1 MITKEMKYK
10 VEADFDLNN
19 SMCQSLAL
27 LYQPII
33 EADGFL
39 LYFCLYNLNSADHNE
54 LSLLMNKDLPSIER
68 ARYKLEEM
76 GLLVTYLN
84 NQLFL
89 YCLNA
94 PLEFRKFLYHDVFGR
109 RLISVMG
116 KEYYQNNLKKG
127 AEIDKSDF
135 VNVTQRPDKSFL
147 NRWND
152 NQEKVFVKKDE
163 VRKTLLFNQTQL
175 FSGVSN
181 LVFPYELRT
190 QYNIDLIMEMADLY
204 EIPLKK
210 VKEIAF
216 NCYDSAT
223 NLFDEE
229 KFKSRVR
236 HQKISRVP
244 AHKYDLPS
252 TQFLAKYQNSG
263 NIADSS
269 AKILERLKNK
279 YYFPNEVINVIT
291 EYVLEN
297 YNMDFNWGIMDKI
310 GEKLERL
317 KVTDYKKAIEVINTK
332 PTSKA
337 KKNEKEKT
345 NDVPPWITRNPNSK
359 SGKIDNDQYSEEEF
373 EEAIKRLS
381 KNENE

>member
-1 MITKEMKYK
+1 
-10 VEADFDLNN
+10 
-19 SMCQSLAL
+19 L

-33 EADGFL
+33 EADAFL
-39 LYFCLYNLNSADHNE
+39 LYFCLLNLKKADHGE
-54 LSLLMNKDLPSIER
+54 LSLLMNKDLPTIER
-68 ARYKLEEM
+68 ARYKLEET

-84 NQLFL
+84 NQQFL
-89 YCLNA
+89 YCLSS

-116 KEYYQNNLKKG
+116 KEYYQSNLKKG
-127 AEIDKSDF
+127 AEIDKSEF
-135 VNVTQRPDKSFL
+135 VNITQKPDKTFL
-147 NRWND
+147 SRWSD
-152 NQEKVFVKKDE
+152 NQEKAFIKKDE
-163 VRKTLLFNQTQL
+163 IRKTLLFNQTQL
-175 FSGVSN
+175 FAGVSN
-181 LVFPYELRT
+181 LVFPYEMRT
-190 QYNIDLIMEMADLY
+190 QYNVDLIMEMADLY
-204 EIPLKK
+204 ELPLKK

-223 NLFDEE
+223 NIFDEE
-229 KFKSRVR
+229 RFRNRIR
-236 HQKISRVP
+236 HQKTTKIP

-297 YNMDFNWGIMDKI
+297 YNMDLNWGIMDKI

-317 KVTDYKKAIEVINTK
+317 KVTDYKMALEVIHTK
-332 PTSKA
+332 PA
-337 KKNEKEKT
+337 DKNKSLANKNT
-345 NDVPPWITRNPNSK
+345 NKQSDGEIPPWITRNPQSK
-359 SGKIDNDQYSEEEF
+359 SGKIESDQYSEKEY
-373 EEAIKRLS
+373 EEAIRRLS
-381 KNENE
+381 KK